1 MIELRGKY
9 NEAIVFTENI
19 EGEAV
24 NQIIELCNQ
33 EFASESKIRMMP
45 DVHAGAGCTIGTT
58 MTIKN
63 KVVPNLVGVDI
74 GCGMLC
80 VKLKEKEIDFQM
92 LDDVIREFV
101 PSGANIRETVH
112 KFSDKVK
119 IENLRCKSFVNLDKA
134 YKSIG
139 TLGGGNHFL
148 EINKDSEGNLY
159 LVVHTGSRNLGM
171 QVATFYQNLAYKTL
185 MDNRD
190 EKLKLINEYKA
201 LGKENEIQEALK
213 NIKKPKVS
221 KEMAYLEGK
230 NLEDYLHDINI
241 VQMFSNENRRAIAE
255 TILSKAGLTE
265 VESFTTIH
273 NYIDLDNSILRKGAI
288 SAQKGEVVLI
298 PINMRDGSIIAV
310 GKGNENWNY
319 SAPHGAGR
327 LMSRS
332 KAKEKV
338 SLDEFVETMKD
349 VWSRSVCEST
359 LDESPMA
366 YKPMEDILKNIGDTV
381 DVIDIIKPLYNYK
394 AN

>member
-58 MTIKN
+58 MTIKD

-92 LDDVIREFV
+92 LDDVIRKFV

-119 IENLRCKSFVNLDKA
+119 IENLRCKSFVNLNKA

-148 EINKDSEGNLY
+148 EVNKDSEGNLY

-201 LGKENEIQEALK
+201 LGKEEEIQKALK

-241 VQMFSNENRRAIAE
+241 VQMFSNENRKAIAE
-255 TILSKAGLTE
+255 TILNKTGLTE

-288 SAQKGEVVLI
+288 SAQKGEIVLI
-298 PINMRDGSIIAV
+298 PINMRDGSIIAI

-349 VWSRSVCEST
+349 VWSTSVCEST

-366 YKPMEDILKNIGDTV
+366 YKPIEDILSNISDTV